1 MNMMN
6 VFGKIILILHICFLT
21 TFRVDGKPCLNSS
34 SECLHV
40 RMPLVSNKL
49 NAALVAELDVT
60 AMNQQLATYIRDDIE
75 STFSKDIKS
84 LVKKEQDGIK
94 VSMLQDYSSKLNK
107 TKSEYD
113 RHISKIV
120 QTLKAKQSELQLEI
134 SDVNKN
140 INESESTFKKEIT
153 DLLSEFEQRQES
165 LKLAMLSEY
174 LAKLQQS
181 QETNNQKINDLADN
195 LKSQFASL
203 SQSIKEELT
212 ISTTYLQKQ
221 GNIFEDW
228 KMNLMDKLHGKVF
241 LSICYVQ
248 LLSGVNV

>member
-6 VFGKIILILHICFLT
+6 AFGKITSILQICFLT
-21 TFRVDGKPCLNSS
+21 TFRVDGKLCLNSS
-34 SECLHV
+34 SECHHV

-49 NAALVAELDVT
+49 NAPLVAELDVT

-107 TKSEYD
+107 TKNEYD

-140 INESESTFKKEIT
+140 INESELTFKKEIA
-153 DLLSEFEQRQES
+153 DLLSGFEQRQES

-181 QETNNQKINDLADN
+181 QETINQKINDLADN

-221 GNIFEDW
+221 GNTFEDW

-241 LSICYVQ
+241 FKY
-248 LLSGVNV
+248 LLCPVAYGV